1 MRISTVAMQRL
12 AINSILDQQSELART
27 QLQVST
33 GNRIVKPSDDPLATQ
48 RIMELDATLERI
60 TQFRENG
67 ELARVRL
74 SLEDNAL
81 SNATDVLQRARE
93 LVVQGSNDT
102 YTPASRGL
110 IATEIRQL
118 ADSLLEVANSQNGQ
132 GEYLF
137 AGFRSRS
144 EPFSRTAAGV
154 VYNGDQGQRQLR
166 ISESRQIPDGDP
178 GSAVFFEVPT
188 GNGTF
193 AVAAASG
200 NTGGGL
206 ILPGA
211 VVDPAAYDGDT
222 YEIVFTGSDTFDVV
236 DSGGGVVQSG
246 SYTEGET
253 IAFRGIEVRI
263 EGVPDPADR
272 FQVAPSSF
280 QSMFATLDA
289 IATALENTGETDMA
303 RAQTRTALNSGL
315 ANLDQAIDRLVEVR
329 TDVGT
334 RLSQLDTQA
343 GANDEYELQLQTTR
357 SDLRDLDFAEAVG
370 RLNLQL
376 TGLQAAQQAYT
387 RVQGLSL
394 FNFL

>member
-12 AINSILDQQSELART
+12 AINSILNQQSELSQT
-27 QLQVST
+27 QLQLST
-33 GNRIVKPSDDPLATQ
+33 GKRIINPSDDPLGTQ

-60 TQFRENG
+60 GQFRENG

-81 SNATDVLQRARE
+81 ANATDVIQRARE

-102 YTPASRGL
+102 YTAQSRGL

-118 ADSLLEVANSQNGQ
+118 ADSLLETANSQNGQ

-137 AGFRSRS
+137 SGFRSRT
-144 EPFSRTAAGV
+144 EPFSRESAGV

-166 ISESRQIPDGDP
+166 VSESQQVADGDP
-178 GSAVFFEVPT
+178 GSRVFLEVPT

-193 AVAAASG
+193 AVAASAA
-200 NTGGGL
+200 NTGGGV

-211 VVDPAAYDGDT
+211 VVDPAAYDGDD
-222 YEIVFTGSDTFDVV
+222 YQIQFTAADAFDIV
-236 DSGGGVVQSG
+236 DSGGAVIQSG
-246 SYTEGET
+246 TFVEGET
-253 IAFRGIEVRI
+253 IAFRGIQVRI
-263 EGVPDPADR
+263 EGLPDAGDT
-272 FQVAPSSF
+272 FDVSPSSY
-280 QSMFATLDA
+280 QNMFATLDA
-289 IATALENTGETDMA
+289 IATALENTGESAMERA
-303 RAQTRTALNSGL
+303 RTRTALNSGL
-315 ANLDQAIDRLVEVR
+315 ANLDQSIDRLVQMRTEV
-329 TDVGT
+329 GS
-334 RLSQLDTQA
+334 RLAMLDTQDR
-343 GANDEYELQLQTTR
+343 ANDEYELQLQSTR
-357 SDLRDLDFAEAVG
+357 SDIRDLDFAEAVG

>member
-12 AINSILDQQSELART
+12 AINSILNQQSELSRT
-27 QLQVST
+27 QLQIAT
-33 GNRIVKPSDDPLATQ
+33 GNRIINPSDDPLGTQ

-60 TQFRENG
+60 GQFRENG

-81 SNATDVLQRARE
+81 ANGTDILQRARE

-102 YTPASRGL
+102 YTAQSRGL

-118 ADSLLEVANSQNGQ
+118 ADALLETANSQNGQ

-137 AGFRSRS
+137 SGFRSRT
-144 EPFSRTAAGV
+144 EPFARQGSGV

-166 ISESRQIPDGDP
+166 VSESQRIADGDP
-178 GSAVFFEVPT
+178 GSKVFLEVPT

-193 AVAAASG
+193 AVAVSST
-200 NTGGGL
+200 NTGGGV

-211 VVDPAAYDGDT
+211 VVDPAAYDGDD
-222 YEIVFTGSDTFDVV
+222 YQIQFTAADAYDIV
-236 DSGGGVVQSG
+236 DSGGGVIQSG
-246 SYTEGET
+246 AFIEGET
-253 IAFRGIEVRI
+253 ISFRGIQVRI
-263 EGVPDPADR
+263 EGLPDTGDTFA
-272 FQVAPSSF
+272 VSPSSF
-280 QSMFATLDA
+280 QDVFATLDA

-303 RAQTRTALNSGL
+303 RAQTRSELNAGL
-315 ANLDQAIDRLVEVR
+315 ANLDQSIDRLVQMRTEV
-329 TDVGT
+329 GS
-334 RLSQLDTQA
+334 RLIMLDTQDR
-343 GANDEYELQLQTTR
+343 ANDEYELQLETTR
-357 SDLRDLDFAEAVG
+357 SDIRDLDFAEAVG

>member
-12 AINSILDQQSELART
+12 AINSILNQQSELSRT

-33 GNRIVKPSDDPLATQ
+33 GNRIINPSDDPLGTQ

-60 TQFRENG
+60 GQFRENG

-81 SNATDVLQRARE
+81 ASATDIIQRARE

-102 YTPASRGL
+102 YTAQSRGL

-118 ADSLLEVANSQNGQ
+118 ADSLLETANSQNGQ

-137 AGFRSRS
+137 SGFRSRTEAFTRGS
-144 EPFSRTAAGV
+144 AGV

-166 ISESRQIPDGDP
+166 VSESQQVADGDP
-178 GSAVFFEVPT
+178 GSRVFLEVPT

-193 AVAAASG
+193 AVAASST
-200 NTGGGL
+200 NTGGGV

-211 VVDPAAYDGDT
+211 VVDPAAYDGDD
-222 YEIVFTGSDTFDVV
+222 YQIQFTAADTFDIV
-236 DSGGGVVQSG
+236 DSGGAVIQSG
-246 SYTEGET
+246 AFTEGET
-253 IAFRGIEVRI
+253 IAFRGIQVRI
-263 EGVPDPADR
+263 EGLPDAGDT
-272 FQVAPSSF
+272 FNVNPSSY
-280 QSMFATLDA
+280 QDMFATLDA
-289 IATALENTGETDMA
+289 IAVALENTGETDVA
-303 RAQTRTALNSGL
+303 RAQTRTALNAGL
-315 ANLDQAIDRLVEVR
+315 ANLDQSIDRLVQMRTEV
-329 TDVGT
+329 GS
-334 RLSQLDTQA
+334 RLTMLDTQDR
-343 GANDEYELQLQTTR
+343 ANDEYELQLQSTR
-357 SDLRDLDFAEAVG
+357 SDIRDLDFAEAVG

>member
-12 AINSILDQQSELART
+12 AINSILNQQNELSRT

-33 GNRIVKPSDDPLATQ
+33 GQRIINPSDDPLGTQ
-48 RIMELDATLERI
+48 RIMELDASLERI
-60 TQFRENG
+60 GQFRENG

-81 SNATDVLQRARE
+81 ASATEIMQRARE

-102 YTPASRGL
+102 QTAQSRGL

-118 ADSLLEVANSQNGQ
+118 ADSLMEAANSQNGQ

-137 AGFRSRS
+137 SGFRSHS
-144 EPFSRTAAGV
+144 EPFSQTSAGI

-166 ISESRQIPDGDP
+166 VSESQQVADGDP
-178 GSAVFFEVPT
+178 GSRVFMEVPT

-193 AVAAASG
+193 SVAAVTT
-200 NTGGGL
+200 NTGGG
-206 ILPGA
+206 IVLPGA
-211 VVDPAAYDGDT
+211 VVDPTAYDGDD
-222 YEIVFTGSDTFDVV
+222 YQIQFTAADAFDIV
-236 DSGGGVVQSG
+236 DSGGAVIQSG
-246 SYTEGET
+246 TFTEGET
-253 IAFRGIEVRI
+253 IAFQGIEVRI
-263 EGVPDPADR
+263 EGLPDTGDAFD
-272 FQVAPSSF
+272 VNPSRY
-280 QSMFATLDA
+280 QDMFTTLDA
-289 IATALENTGETDMA
+289 IATALENTGESVTA

-315 ANLDQAIDRLVEVR
+315 ANLDQSIDQLVQMRTEVGSRL
-329 TDVGT
+329 TM
-334 RLSQLDTQA
+334 LDTQDR
-343 GANDEYELQLQTTR
+343 ANDEYELQLETTR
-357 SDLRDLDFAEAVG
+357 SDIRDLDFAEAIG

>member
-12 AINSILDQQSELART
+12 AINSILNQQSELART
-27 QLQVST
+27 QMQVST
-33 GNRIVKPSDDPLATQ
+33 GNRIIDPSDDPLGTQ
-48 RIMELDATLERI
+48 RILELDATLERI
-60 TQFRENG
+60 GQFRENG

-81 SNATDVLQRARE
+81 SNATGILQRARE

-102 YTPASRGL
+102 YTAQSREL
-110 IATEIRQL
+110 IATEVRGL

-137 AGFRSRS
+137 GGFRSRA
-144 EPFSRTAAGV
+144 EPFSRDSSGIA
-154 VYNGDQGQRQLR
+154 YNGDQGQRQLR
-166 ISESRQIPDGDP
+166 IGESQQVPDGDP
-178 GSAVFFEVPT
+178 GSSVFLEVPT

-193 AVAAASG
+193 AVAASSS

-222 YEIVFTGSDTFDVV
+222 YDIVFTAADSFDVV
-236 DSGGGVVQSG
+236 DSGGGVIQSG
-246 SYTEGET
+246 SFVEGET

-263 EGVPDPADR
+263 EGAPATGDSFAVVPSTNQD
-272 FQVAPSSF
+272 
-280 QSMFATLDA
+280 MFATLDA
-289 IATALENTGETDMA
+289 IATALENTGETEME

-329 TDVGT
+329 TEVGT
-334 RLSQLDTQA
+334 RLTMLDTQDRS
-343 GANDEYELQLQTTR
+343 NDEYELQLETAR
-357 SDLRDLDFAEAVG
+357 SDIRDLDFAEAVG

>member
-12 AINSILDQQSELART
+12 AINSILNQQSELSRT
-27 QLQVST
+27 QLQLAT
-33 GNRIVKPSDDPLATQ
+33 GNRIINPSDDPLGTQ

-60 TQFRENG
+60 GQFRENG

-81 SNATDVLQRARE
+81 ANATDIIQRARE

-102 YTPASRGL
+102 YTAQSRGL

-118 ADSLLEVANSQNGQ
+118 ADSLLETANSQNGQ

-137 AGFRSRS
+137 SGFRSRTEAFTRGS
-144 EPFSRTAAGV
+144 SGV

-166 ISESRQIPDGDP
+166 VSESQQVADGDP
-178 GSAVFFEVPT
+178 GSRVFLEVPT

-193 AVAAASG
+193 AVAASSTNA
-200 NTGGGL
+200 GGGV

-211 VVDPAAYDGDT
+211 VVDPAAYDGDD
-222 YEIVFTGSDTFDVV
+222 YRIQFTAPDAFDIV
-236 DSGGGVVQSG
+236 DSSGAIIQSG
-246 SYTEGET
+246 TFTEGET
-253 IAFRGIEVRI
+253 IAFRGIQVRI
-263 EGVPDPADR
+263 EGLPDPGDT
-272 FQVAPSSF
+272 FDVNPSSY
-280 QSMFATLDA
+280 QDMFATLDA
-289 IATALENTGETDMA
+289 IATALENTGETAVA
-303 RAQTRTALNSGL
+303 RAQTRTALNAGL
-315 ANLDQAIDRLVEVR
+315 ANLDQSIDRLVQMRTEV
-329 TDVGT
+329 GS
-334 RLSQLDTQA
+334 RLTMLDTQDR
-343 GANDEYELQLQTTR
+343 ANDEYQLQLETTR
-357 SDLRDLDFAEAVG
+357 SDIRDLDFAEAVG

-376 TGLQAAQQAYT
+376 TGLQAAQQTYT

>member
-12 AINSILDQQSELART
+12 AINSILNQQSELSRT
-27 QLQVST
+27 QLQLST
-33 GNRIVKPSDDPLATQ
+33 GNRILNPSDDPLGTQ
-48 RIMELDATLERI
+48 RIMELDSTLERI
-60 TQFRENG
+60 GQFRENG

-81 SNATDVLQRARE
+81 ASATDIIQRARE

-102 YTPASRGL
+102 YTAQSRGL

-118 ADSLLEVANSQNGQ
+118 ADSLLETANSQNGQ

-137 AGFRSRS
+137 GGFRSRS
-144 EPFSRTAAGV
+144 EPFSRGSTGV
-154 VYNGDQGQRQLR
+154 TYNGDQGQRQLR
-166 ISESRQIPDGDP
+166 VSESQQVADGDP
-178 GSAVFFEVPT
+178 GNRVFLEVPT

-193 AVAAASG
+193 AVAAAAA
-200 NTGGGL
+200 NTGGGV

-211 VVDPAAYDGDT
+211 VVDPLAYDGDD
-222 YEIVFTGSDTFDVV
+222 YQIQFTATDAFDIV
-236 DSGGGVVQSG
+236 DSGGAVIQSG
-246 SYTEGET
+246 AFTEGET

-263 EGVPDPADR
+263 DGLPDAGDT
-272 FQVAPSSF
+272 FDVNPSRY
-280 QSMFATLDA
+280 QDMFATLDA
-289 IATALENTGETDMA
+289 IATALENTGESDMA
-303 RAQTRTALNSGL
+303 RAQTRTALNAGL
-315 ANLDQAIDRLVEVR
+315 ANLDQSIDRLVQMRTEV
-329 TDVGT
+329 GS
-334 RLSQLDTQA
+334 RLTMLDTQDR
-343 GANDEYELQLQTTR
+343 ANDEYQLQLETTR
-357 SDLRDLDFAEAVG
+357 SDIRDLDFAEAVG